1 MHDKTKIV
9 LLDEVNY
16 QVRRMTPAV
25 GSHIWQLLMK
35 AVYKAQEGQK
45 EEPTAPSV
53 DNAEAKKPSN
63 EERLRGMCGVAF
75 MFLSF
80 DDFQFIQ
87 RNCML
92 KLSRSEGAAGYLPV
106 MADDGRWAASE
117 LEESPFLVTR
127 LMVEVLV
134 FNLESF
140 LA

>member
-45 EEPTAPSV
+45 EEVVSAPPP
-53 DNAEAKKPSN
+53 DAPKPSN

-92 KLSRSEGAAGYLPV
+92 KLSCEEAAVGYLPV
-106 MADDGRWAASE
+106 MADDGRWAAKD
-117 LEESPFLVTR
+117 LEDNPFLVTR
-127 LMVEVLV
+127 LTVEVLV
-134 FNLESF
+134 FNLSSF